1 MSNYENLL
9 PSSKTFSCSWWGM
22 IKKIKIRTCKIKD
35 KTWSESF
42 CDKLQLGRSSNNLK
56 VSSWIIW
63 RAFIVKGTGS
73 STFSFFFAHVGH
85 ICWRA
90 VCRTSCSGSF
100 FPSLVA
106 SSSLRVSEGESSG
119 ARRSSHIRWCS
130 LTVQSEHSNTNVNF
144 AAVYL
149 EL

>member
-22 IKKIKIRTCKIKD
+22 IKKTKLELAKS
-35 KTWSESF
+35 KTRLDLNRFVISCNSG
-42 CDKLQLGRSSNNLK
+42 GRL
-56 VSSWIIW
+56 IISKSVVGYEGLLLW
-63 RAFIVKGTGS
+63 KEQEVAL
-73 STFSFFFAHVGH
+73 FSFAHVGH

-130 LTVQSEHSNTNVNF
+130 LTVQSEYSNTNVNF